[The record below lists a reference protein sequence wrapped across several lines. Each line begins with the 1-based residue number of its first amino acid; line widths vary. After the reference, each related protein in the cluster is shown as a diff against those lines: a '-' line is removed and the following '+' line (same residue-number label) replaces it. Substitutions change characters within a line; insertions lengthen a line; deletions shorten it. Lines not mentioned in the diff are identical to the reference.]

1 MRETRGKNIK
11 QTRFILNI
19 FLVEKYKIK
28 YPMLKKIP
36 GRGKKQ
42 NLYLKCESKYLLGK
56 IKTVIMHQNSY
67 LIDAAKLPF

>member
-28 YPMLKKIP
+28 YPMLKIP
-36 GRGKKQ
+36 GRGKKTEFIPQ
-42 NLYLKCESKYLLGK
+42 MRIQVSLGK
-56 IKTVIMHQNSY
+56 DKDSHYASEQ
-67 LIDAAKLPF
+67 LLD